1 MTAATPAT
9 PAPSATGAAGT
20 AASEK
25 AVGIAAVLGA
35 TVFWSFGSVLGKAT
49 GVSGVVL
56 GFWRMWVATVLM
68 TVVVLVTRRFPSRAD
83 LRHTWLVGV
92 LFGFNIVAFFITL
105 EYVTIA
111 VALIIGSLTP
121 VVALPI
127 AVVFMGERL
136 TWTKALCA
144 LAATGGVVAAVLTVP
159 PSENGTNTAVGY
171 VWAIASL
178 LIWVVYLLVNKRV
191 RNNVETVRLMW
202 ALSFFG
208 ALTVTAIVLVVRPDL
223 GEMQGTDWLWVTLL
237 AIGPGIMGHGLLTWA
252 QPRVDSSVSSVLIQA
267 EPVGATIAAWVFLG
281 ETVSLAQAVSMGV
294 VVVALAV
301 LAYSEA
307 RELPLDDALI

>member
-1 MTAATPAT
+1 MTTTDHPAT
-9 PAPSATGAAGT
+9 DTVS
-20 AASEK
+20 SEK
-25 AVGIAAVLGA
+25 AIGIAAVLGA
-35 TVFWSFGSVLGKAT
+35 TVFWSFGSVLGKAAD
-49 GVSGVVL
+49 VSGVVL
-56 GFWRMWVATVLM
+56 GFWRMWIATALM
-68 TVVVLVTRRFPSRAD
+68 TLIVLVTRRMPSRD
-83 LRHTWLVGV
+83 DIRRTWVLGV
-92 LFGFNIVAFFITL
+92 LFGFNIVTFFITL

-127 AVVFMGERL
+127 AVLFMGERL
-136 TWTKALCA
+136 TWIKVLCA

-159 PSENGTNTAVGY
+159 PTDDGSNTAVGY
-171 VWAIASL
+171 VWAVASL

-191 RNNVETVRLMW
+191 RANVETVRLMW
-202 ALSFFG
+202 VLSFFG
-208 ALTVTAIVLVVRPDL
+208 ALTVTGIALVVRPDL
-223 GEMQGTDWLWVTLL
+223 GEMQGTDWLWVSLL
-237 AIGPGIMGHGLLTWA
+237 AAGPGIMGHGLLTWA